1 MAASLA
7 RAAAFD
13 ILFRVERDAA
23 YATEL
28 LHSKKI
34 DELSAADR
42 GLTHEIVMGVLRW
55 QSSLDAS
62 IAAQASQP
70 LRKLDREV
78 LIALRIGAYQLR
90 FLDRVP
96 ANAAVN
102 ESVELVKR
110 ARKRSAVP
118 FANAIL
124 RKLAKDPKASDFVT
138 LAENSRIL
146 NGSWRDGSPITG
158 EAAAGNLSPRQ

>member
-1 MAASLA
+1 MPVSPA

-13 ILFRVERDAA
+13 ILLRVERDSAFA
-23 YATEL
+23 SEL
-28 LHSKKI
+28 LHTHKV
-34 DELSAADR
+34 DGLSLADR
-42 GLTHEIVMGVLRW
+42 GLTTEIVLGVLRW

-62 IAAQASQP
+62 IAAEASQP
-70 LRKLDREV
+70 LRQLDREV
-78 LIALRIGAYQLR
+78 LIPRRSAAYHLR

-118 FANAIL
+118 FANA
-124 RKLAKDPKASDFVT
+124 V
-138 LAENSRIL
+138 
-146 NGSWRDGSPITG
+146 
-158 EAAAGNLSPRQ
+158 